1 MFISA
6 KPRKDMKWY
15 SRSKEDFRY
24 LIYNKYKMSKKEL
37 TYVFWP
43 DCSKCRQLRP
53 HVEKWCSENWYN
65 FVPMQYWEDLLDI
78 TSIPTAILDKE
89 DGKEMLDFE
98 GIVQLLSS
106 KK

>member
-1 MFISA
+1 MFIST
-6 KPRKDMKWY
+6 KPRKDMKGY

-43 DCSKCRQLRP
+43 DCSKCHQLRP

-78 TSIPTAILDKE
+78 TSIPTAIIDKE
-89 DGKEMLDFE
+89 DGKEMLDFD